1 MSTQKIALSLTII
14 AAGLLAQNVRAQVV
28 VTIEK
33 PGVQHSSVPNI
44 TTETFDGFAPGVYT
58 SLVSNIGTYSSPGEA
73 IVSANQYG
81 GAGGAGNY
89 YSIGAQSGQLTS
101 TLTLPANEAYF
112 GFWYSAGDNQ
122 NAISLYEN
130 NTLVYNLDTQSLISF
145 INTQPN
151 SSSYYSNPNNGQDS
165 GEPFAYVNFFGTH
178 GTVFNKIVFTN
189 ASLATGFE
197 SDNHSISP
205 TQTGPTGTPIT
216 PEPGTFAML
225 VGMGISGAAFLRRKR
240 VSKPV

>member
-1 MSTQKIALSLTII
+1 MFTSKIALSLTII
-14 AAGLLAQNVRAQVV
+14 SAILLTRNAQSQVV

-33 PGVQHSSVPNI
+33 PGVQSSSVPNI
-44 TTETFDGFAPGVYT
+44 TTETFDSFVPGIYT

-81 GAGGAGNY
+81 GAGGIGNY
-89 YSIGAQSGQLTS
+89 FSIGAQSGQLTS

-112 GFWYSAGDNQ
+112 GFWYSAGDSQ

-130 NTLVYNLDTQSLISF
+130 NTLVYNLNTQSLINF
-145 INTQPN
+145 INAQPN
-151 SSSYYSNPNNGQDS
+151 SSSYYGNPNNGQDS
-165 GEPFAYVNFFGTH
+165 GEPFAYVNFFGTN

-189 ASLATGFE
+189 SSLGTGFE

-205 TQTGPTGTPIT
+205 TQTRPTGTPIT
-216 PEPGTFAML
+216 PEPGSVAML

-240 VSKPV
+240 TEKAA